1 MLHYG
6 YKVIEQEK
14 RGISVS
20 KASVQAPGLVKSLGL
35 PQIVALYI
43 GAVVGSGILLIP
55 GLAAEKAGPASI
67 LAWLLMSVLVLPMA
81 ITMGL
86 LSARY
91 PSSGGVS
98 TFVRKAYGDSSGNI
112 VGWFFLLSVPIGAPI
127 LSVTGANYLAV
138 LLNWGDLQIYVA
150 AALILV
156 TVVLMNVFGL
166 HVAARVQTIVVA
178 LIITILILAVVASLP
193 HASMTHFTPFVPNG
207 WMSVASAAGLLF
219 WCFIGWEA
227 VTHLSEEFVDPRK
240 NAIRGVLWSAGIVAL
255 LYLAVAFMTVATHSY
270 GAGISAASLSI
281 MVQLSLGPV
290 GGWIVAITA
299 LFICIATAN
308 AYVGAA
314 SRIAYSLATEKI
326 APRWFGI
333 LHEKYRTPIGGL
345 LFLSICFIV
354 VLSALYFGF
363 IGLSELI
370 VLPNA
375 TFFATYIG
383 GCLAGV
389 RLLHDSRAGRLAA
402 WISLVF
408 TVGLYPF
415 LGWSALYPI
424 VIAAILFLWQKRNRI
439 QTQAD

>member
-1 MLHYG
+1 
-6 YKVIEQEK
+6 
-14 RGISVS
+14 VS
-20 KASVQAPGLVKSLGL
+20 KSAVHAPGLVKTLGL

-43 GAVVGSGILLIP
+43 GAVIGSGVLLIP

-67 LAWLLMSVLVLPMA
+67 LAWLVMSILVLPMA

-98 TFVRKAYGDSSGNI
+98 TFVRMAYGDRFGNI

-127 LSVTGANYLAV
+127 LGVTGANYLAV
-138 LLNWGDLQIYVA
+138 LLHWGDLQVYTA
-150 AALILV
+150 SGLILV
-156 TVVLMNVFGL
+156 TVVCMNVFGM

-178 LIITILILAVVASLP
+178 LIISILILAVVASMP
-193 HASMTHFTPFVPNG
+193 HASLTHFTPFVPNG
-207 WMSVASAAGLLF
+207 WLSVVSAAGLLF

-227 VTHLSEEFVDPRK
+227 VTHLSEEFVDPGK

-270 GAGISAASLSI
+270 GEGISAASLSI
-281 MVQLSLGPV
+281 MVQLSLGPT
-290 GGWIVAITA
+290 GGWIVAVTA

-314 SRIAYSLATEKI
+314 SRIAYSLAMEGM
-326 APRWFGI
+326 APRWFGN
-333 LHEKYRTPIGGL
+333 LHAKYRTPIGGL
-345 LFLSICFIV
+345 LFLSLTFIV
-354 VLSALYFGF
+354 VLSVLYC
-363 IGLSELI
+363 GLIDLSRLI
-370 VLPNA
+370 ELPNA

-389 RLLHDSRAGRLAA
+389 RLLHDNRGGRIAS
-402 WISLVF
+402 WTSLIF

-415 LGWSALYPI
+415 LGWSALYPL
-424 VIAAILFLWQKRNRI
+424 VIAVILFFWQKRKEKL
-439 QTQAD
+439 AS